1 MGQNSIKASTPT
13 SKNLDAR
20 SQFNFSGIKDLAKHP
35 YISCLCSH
43 NEPTYQSGPEIS
55 QHPLT
60 PSQRNSL
67 ARSSNRRS
75 KNLKLPSSELRQS
88 NHYGG
93 NQSPGLRKSIE
104 IHSQVIHTKP
114 NSYTPED
121 KTSDLF
127 FNPSN
132 RNSSKR
138 GSKLTQNPAIN
149 PDTLKNAEILETI
162 IEDKS
167 HYNQDHIMNLSGLS
181 EPKILDES
189 QAGSQDLKEIVEDQM
204 DSVIREE
211 VFIGEGRRYRGDLL
225 DGKPHGVGKEVWPDG
240 SSYEGMY
247 HFGTRTG
254 EGVFVWPDK
263 SMYRGNFIDNEMQ
276 GYGIFEWGNGNKYE
290 GMWNKSKMHGEGKY
304 TWNNGNQY
312 VGNYFEGLKHGEG
325 NFIYHDGRIVSGK
338 WLNGHIQVV

>member
-1 MGQNSIKASTPT
+1 MGQSSLNASSPT
-13 SKNLDAR
+13 SSNQNVR

-35 YISCLCSH
+35 YISCLCSQ
-43 NEPTYQSGPEIS
+43 NESTFQSVPDIS
-55 QHPLT
+55 PYPLT

-67 ARSSNRRS
+67 SRSSNRQSR
-75 KNLKLPSSELRQS
+75 KPKPPSADFHQS
-88 NHYGG
+88 RHLGSI
-93 NQSPGLRKSIE
+93 QSPGLGNAIE
-104 IHSQVIHTKP
+104 VHSQLFNTKLTP
-114 NSYTPED
+114 LTPED
-121 KTSDLF
+121 KSSDLF

-132 RNSSKR
+132 RNSSK
-138 GSKLTQNPAIN
+138 GSKFVQNPAD
-149 PDTLKNAEILETI
+149 PFKSPEVLETI
-162 IEDKS
+162 VEDRAN
-167 HYNQDHIMNLSGLS
+167 YNHENIVNISGLS
-181 EPKILDES
+181 EPKELEGS
-189 QAGSQDLKEIVEDQM
+189 RAGSQYLKEVVEDQM

-263 SMYRGNFIDNEMQ
+263 SVYRGNFIDNEMQ

-338 WLNGHIQVV
+338 WLNGHIQVNMP